1 MPRGGYRPGSGR
13 PKGRRDS
20 KPRRRT
26 APPPIDVTMEAGFL
40 AACAEMVRS
49 GELIEYVRGFLKDG
63 DVRVRMWAVDKIA
76 AYGAGMPVGRTDQTR
91 HDVDVGEMIRRVHE
105 DLTLEQKREEE
116 QRLLQSMGLVEAG
129 ATPPV
134 PPPLAPPR
142 AFALISAPQEP
153 AAAIRSEPARPTP
166 RGPRPLTEQ
175 EIVRK
180 LEELDK
186 AHGT

>member
-26 APPPIDVTMEAGFL
+26 APPPIEVTMEASFL
-40 AACAEMVRS
+40 AACAEMVRG
-49 GELIEYVRGFLKDG
+49 GELFEYLRGFLKDG
-63 DVRVRMWAVDKIA
+63 DPRVRMWAVDKIA

-91 HDVDVGEMIRRVHE
+91 HDVDVGAMIQRAHN

-116 QRLLQSMGLVEAG
+116 QRLLRAMGLVEVG

-134 PPPLAPPR
+134 PAPLAPPR
-142 AFALISAPQEP
+142 ALALISAPQEP
-153 AAAIRSEPARPTP
+153 VAPIRSEPSPP
-166 RGPRPLTEQ
+166 YRGPRPLKEQ
-175 EIVRK
+175 EIDRK